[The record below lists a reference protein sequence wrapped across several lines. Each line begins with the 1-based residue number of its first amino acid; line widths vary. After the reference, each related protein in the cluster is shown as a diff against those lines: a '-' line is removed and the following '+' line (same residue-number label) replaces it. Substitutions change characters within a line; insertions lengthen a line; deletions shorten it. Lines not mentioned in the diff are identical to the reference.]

1 MGDLGRPLV
10 AQMVLLG
17 CLWCVLGD
25 LGAISVDLGSK
36 FVVLRSIPVDLGS
49 NLINFG
55 SNLVSLRVDFRCSF
69 AQVGRIVRKRAE
81 PHFDSVWASRN
92 EVPRLRAG
100 MTNRWKVVP
109 AILLL

>member
-17 CLWCVLGD
+17 CLWRVLGD
-25 LGAISVDLGSK
+25 LGVISVDLGSK

-55 SNLVSLRVDFRCSF
+55 SNLVPLRVDFSAF
-69 AQVGRIVRKRAE
+69 AML
-81 PHFDSVWASRN
+81 F
-92 EVPRLRAG
+92 RLSG
-100 MTNRWKVVP
+100 SNRSKKT
-109 AILLL
+109 